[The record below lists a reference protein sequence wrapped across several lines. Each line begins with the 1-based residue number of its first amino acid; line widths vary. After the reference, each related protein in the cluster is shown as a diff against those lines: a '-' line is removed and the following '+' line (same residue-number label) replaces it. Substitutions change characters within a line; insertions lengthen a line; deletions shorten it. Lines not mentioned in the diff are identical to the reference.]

1 VSTTKIKRRA
11 QKPKITQLVK
21 QILLG
26 AAQAGIDIN
35 KCSVVYAGDKII
47 LQPSPAS
54 FPLDDLDEE
63 LAEFEARHGS
73 D

>member
-1 VSTTKIKRRA
+1 VSTTESKRRA
-11 QKPKITQLVK
+11 QKLKITQVVK

-26 AAQAGIDIN
+26 AAQAGIDIH
-35 KCSVVYAGDKII
+35 KCSVVYAGHKII
-47 LQPSPAS
+47 LQPCSAS
-54 FPLDDLDEE
+54 FTPDGLDEE

>member
-1 VSTTKIKRRA
+1 VSTTDSKRRA
-11 QKPKITQLVK
+11 QKSKITQVVK

-26 AAQAGIDIN
+26 AAQAGIDIH

-47 LQPSPAS
+47 LQPCSASSP
-54 FPLDDLDEE
+54 DGLDEE